1 MITKDTIIADII
13 KMRPDAAQILMSYGM
28 GCIGCPSAQMEK
40 LEQACEIHGLDLE
53 EVLNKLNE
61 K

>member
-13 KMRPDAAQILMSYGM
+13 KMRPDAAEILMSYGM
-28 GCIGCPSAQMEK
+28 GCIGCPSAQMER

-53 EVLNKLNE
+53 EVLNKLNN
-61 K
+61 

>member
-1 MITKDTIIADII
+1 MITKDMIIADIV
-13 KMRPDAAQILMSYGM
+13 KVKPEAAQILMRYGM
-28 GCIGCPSAQMEK
+28 ACLGCPSAQMENLK
-40 LEQACEIHGLDLE
+40 QACEIHGLDLE

>member
-13 KMRPDAAQILMSYGM
+13 KMRPDSAEILMTYGM
-28 GCIGCPSAQMEK
+28 GCIGCPSAQMER

-53 EVLNKLNE
+53 EVLNKLNN
-61 K
+61 